1 MHEITCW
8 RFSRAV
14 ADIVTLLIPY
24 FINFRGDELL
34 RDKFT
39 YCSPLNSYVNIL
51 VLRDKQSLR
60 KKRNEGKRRKR
71 RMEKW
76 GRGGIRIGGNHS
88 VGWNGSKKGG
98 RTRLPAQEIA
108 GEMMKSRGNSTKRIE
123 EEKKLHRLVV
133 NVFPS

>member
-14 ADIVTLLIPY
+14 ADIITLLIPY

-60 KKRNEGKRRKR
+60 EGKETKENEGRDGWKNGDAEELESEETTVSDGTGAKR
-71 RMEKW
+71 
-76 GRGGIRIGGNHS
+76 
-88 VGWNGSKKGG
+88 VGG
-98 RTRLPAQEIA
+98 RDCPRRRSPV
-108 GEMMKSRGNSTKRIE
+108 K
-123 EEKKLHRLVV
+123 
-133 NVFPS
+133 